1 MDFELTE
8 EQTQIRDLVR
18 EVAQNEF
25 APRAAEIDEA
35 GRFPKE
41 NFVRL
46 AELGLMGLPWP
57 EEYGGAGADTVSLA
71 LAIEE
76 IAAGD
81 GSTALSYAAHMSLA
95 SAPVFAFG
103 TEDQKRKYL
112 TPLAKGEWLGAFGLT
127 EPGSGSDA
135 ASLQTTAALDGDE
148 WVINGRKAWITS
160 GPVADV
166 ILLAAKTEKGI
177 SNFIVEKT
185 APGFRPGKEEPK
197 MGLRGSVTSQ
207 LEFENCRIPREN
219 LLGEEGRGLQ
229 QFLVALDG
237 GRIGIGAMALGLGR
251 AALEAA
257 KAYAGEREA
266 FGRPIARFQ
275 AIQWMVADAAT
286 ELEAARLLVHK
297 AAVLKDRGQP
307 FAKEAAMGKLF
318 ASEAAERATRN
329 ALQIFGGY
337 GYSREYP
344 VERYYR
350 DNRLTTIGEG
360 TSEILRM
367 VIAREVLDLAS
378 ALDGAAS

>member
-1 MDFELTE
+1 MDFDLSE
-8 EQTQIRDLVR
+8 EQRQIRDLVR

-25 APRAAEIDEA
+25 APRAAEIDET

-41 NFVRL
+41 NFARL

-57 EEYGGAGADTVSLA
+57 DEYGGAGADTVSLA

-76 IAAGD
+76 IAAAD
-81 GSTALSYAAHMSLA
+81 GSTALAYSAHLSLA
-95 SAPVFAFG
+95 SAPIFAFG
-103 TEDQKRKYL
+103 TEEQKQKFL
-112 TPLAKGEWLGAFGLT
+112 TPMARGEWLGAFGLT

-135 ASLQTTAALDGDE
+135 AALQTTAALDGDE

-166 ILLAAKTEKGI
+166 IVLAARTEKGI
-177 SNFIVEKT
+177 SNFLVEKT
-185 APGFRPGKEEPK
+185 APGYGPGKEEPK

-207 LEFENCRIPREN
+207 LEFENCRIPKEN
-219 LLGEEGRGLQ
+219 LLGKEGRGLQ
-229 QFLVALDG
+229 QFLAALDG
-237 GRIGIGAMALGLGR
+237 GRVGMGALALGLAR
-251 AALEAA
+251 AALDAA
-257 KAYAGEREA
+257 KTYASEREA

-275 AIQWMVADAAT
+275 AIQWMIADSAT

-297 AAVLKDRGQP
+297 AAYLKDRGQP
-307 FAKEAAMGKLF
+307 FTQEAAMGKLF

-344 VERYYR
+344 VERLYR

-360 TSEILRM
+360 TSEIQRM

-378 ALDGAAS
+378 ALDGSRS